1 MELTVDGRKV
11 FAATGG
17 KDFDPQLPT
26 LVFIHGAGSDRTGW
40 RLQTRYFAYHGRS
53 VLAIDL
59 PGHGR
64 SEGPCLT
71 SIAALADFI
80 PKLLD
85 AAKVEKA
92 ALIGHSMGALTA
104 LECGARHP
112 GRVWALALLGV
123 AATMPVHPE
132 LLDAAHK
139 HEHKSMELIANW
151 GIGKPLQVGGMKT
164 PGLWLTG
171 EVLRV
176 SERSNPGSI
185 GVDMAAC
192 NDYQGAL
199 AAAEKIRCP
208 TMFILGDMDQMTPAP
223 KARALADKIPDSRT
237 VIIKGCG
244 HMVAT
249 ERPDETLAALKEIV

>member
-1 MELTVDGRKV
+1 MELTVDGHKV

-17 KDFDPQLPT
+17 KDFDPRLPA
-26 LVFIHGAGSDRTGW
+26 LVFIHGAGGDRTGW
-40 RLQTRYFAYHGRS
+40 RLQTRYFAHHGRS

-64 SEGPCLT
+64 SGGECLT
-71 SIAALADFI
+71 SIPALADFI
-80 PKLLD
+80 PRLLD
-85 AAKVEKA
+85 AAGVEKA

-104 LECGARHP
+104 LEAGARH
-112 GRVWALALLGV
+112 GDRVWALALLGV

-139 HEHKSMELIANW
+139 HAHKSMELIAHW
-151 GIGKPLQVGGMKT
+151 GIGRPLQIGGMKT

-176 SERSNPGSI
+176 TEQSHPGSI

-192 NDYQGAL
+192 NAYQGAL

-208 TMFILGDMDQMTPAP
+208 TMFILGDADQMTPAP
-223 KARALADKIPDSRT
+223 KAKALADRIAGSKT
-237 VIIKGCG
+237 VIVKGCG
-244 HMVAT
+244 HFIAT

>member
-1 MELTVDGRKV
+1 MELTVDGNAV

-17 KDFDPQLPT
+17 KEFDPHLPV
-26 LVFIHGAGSDRTGW
+26 LVFIHGAGNDRTAW

-64 SEGPCLT
+64 SGGAPLT
-71 SIAALADFI
+71 SIQALADFV

-92 ALIGHSMGALTA
+92 ALIGHSMGALTSLQA
-104 LECGARHP
+104 AASHP
-112 GRVWALALLGV
+112 DRVWALALLGV
-123 AATMPVHPE
+123 ATTMPVHPE
-132 LLDAAHK
+132 LLEAARK

-151 GIGKPLQVGGMKT
+151 GIGRPMQIGGMKT

-176 SERSNPGSI
+176 TERSNPGSI

-192 NDYQGAL
+192 NDYQGAQS
-199 AAAEKIRCP
+199 AAEAVRCP
-208 TMFILGDMDQMTPAP
+208 TVFVLGDADQMTPAA
-223 KARALADKIPDSRT
+223 KARALADRIEGSRT
-237 VIIKGCG
+237 VILKGCG
-244 HMVAT
+244 HMMMT
-249 ERPDETLAALKEIV
+249 ERPDETLEALKLVV

>member
-1 MELTVDGRKV
+1 MELMVDGHRV

-17 KDFDPQLPT
+17 KDFDPSLPT

-40 RLQTRYFAYHGRS
+40 RLQTRYFAHHGRS

-64 SEGPCLT
+64 STGAPLAT
-71 SIAALADFI
+71 IGALADFI

-85 AAKVEKA
+85 AAKVQKA

-104 LECGARHP
+104 LEAGARYP
-112 GRVWALALLGV
+112 DRVWALALLGI

-139 HEHKSMELIANW
+139 HEHKSMELIAHW
-151 GIGKPLQVGGMKT
+151 GIGKPLAIGGMKT

-176 SERSNPGSI
+176 SEQAQRGSI

-199 AAAEKIRCP
+199 EAAARIRCP
-208 TMFILGDMDQMTPAP
+208 TLFILGDGDQMTPAA
-223 KARALADKIPDSRT
+223 KARALAEKIPGAKT

-244 HMVAT
+244 HMIAT

>member
-1 MELTVDGRKV
+1 MELMVDGNKV

-17 KDFDPQLPT
+17 PEFDPRLPT

-40 RLQTRYFAYHGRS
+40 RLQTRYFAHHGRS

-64 SEGPCLT
+64 SQGACLT
-71 SIAALADFI
+71 SIEALADFI

-85 AAKVEKA
+85 AAGVDKA
-92 ALIGHSMGALTA
+92 ALIGQSMGALTA

-112 GRVWALALLGV
+112 ERVWALALLGI

-139 HEHKSMELIANW
+139 HEHKSMELIAHW
-151 GIGKPLQVGGMKT
+151 GIGRKLAMGGMRT

-176 SERSNPGSI
+176 SEQAQPGSI

-192 NDYQGAL
+192 NAYQGAL
-199 AAAEKIRCP
+199 AAAEKIACP
-208 TMFILGDMDQMTPAP
+208 TMFILGDADQMTPAS
-223 KARALADKIPDSRT
+223 KARALIDKVQGARL
-237 VIIKGCG
+237 VVIKGTG
-244 HMVAT
+244 HMIAT

>member
-1 MELTVDGRKV
+1 MELMVDGHRV

-17 KDFDPQLPT
+17 KDFDPSLPT

-40 RLQTRYFAYHGRS
+40 RLQTRYFAHHGRS

-64 SEGPCLT
+64 STGAPLT
-71 SIAALADFI
+71 SIGALADFI

-104 LECGARHP
+104 LEAGARYP
-112 GRVWALALLGV
+112 ERIWALALLGI

-139 HEHKSMELIANW
+139 HEHKSMELIAHW
-151 GIGKPLQVGGMKT
+151 GIGKPLSIGGMKT

-176 SERSNPGSI
+176 SEQAQHGSI

-199 AAAEKIRCP
+199 EAAAKIRCP
-208 TMFILGDMDQMTPAP
+208 TMFILGDGDQMTPAA
-223 KARALADKIPDSRT
+223 KARALAEKIPGAKT
-237 VIIKGCG
+237 VVIKGTG
-244 HMVAT
+244 HMIAT